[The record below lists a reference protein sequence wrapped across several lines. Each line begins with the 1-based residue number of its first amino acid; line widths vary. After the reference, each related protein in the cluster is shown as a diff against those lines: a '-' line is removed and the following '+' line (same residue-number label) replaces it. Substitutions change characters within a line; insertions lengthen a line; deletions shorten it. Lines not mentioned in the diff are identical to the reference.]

1 MNAHARVHV
10 AVCSCASVDP
20 MRCCVVVRR
29 STLGAWLKPVQSRAP
44 DIMEVEVPPPPPAS
58 PWVANS
64 KQHWLYLTKTYKE
77 RLKLYWKNL
86 HGEEREEDLK
96 KQLAEE
102 RAKCKRAQATIA
114 NYQQVH
120 KRLVDLVVKELVLPP
135 PPKKAPICIRDED
148 VATGESQPKKK
159 ARLTELAAM

>member
-1 MNAHARVHV
+1 MLPQRGSNLSEPRAH
-10 AVCSCASVDP
+10 
-20 MRCCVVVRR
+20 
-29 STLGAWLKPVQSRAP
+29 
-44 DIMEVEVPPPPPAS
+44 IMEVEVPPPPPAS

-64 KQHWLYLTKTYKE
+64 KQHWLFLTKTYKE

-120 KRLVDLVVKELVLPP
+120 KRIVDLVVKELVLPPP